1 MKELHSESEDQDL
14 EFTQDVTGSHIPDTE
29 EVPVDTAKDPGS
41 AGKTR
46 RSGNRGSSPADSA
59 RYGRTGCI
67 RKESRFRQNT
77 PG

>member
-29 EVPVDTAKDPGS
+29 EVPVDTAKIQ
-41 AGKTR
+41 AALEKR
-46 RSGNRGSSPADSA
+46 ADQETA
-59 RYGRTGCI
+59 VLPRLTLPRYGRTGCI